1 MKEFIFCAL
10 LGPTLGIVLTLVGCT
25 SFVMKQLDQDIA
37 TSTSEPLASFKQSN
51 EHANDFLARNRKDK

>member
-10 LGPTLGIVLTLVGCT
+10 LGPALGVILTLTGCT
-25 SFVMKQLDQDIA
+25 AFALKQFDQDVA
-37 TSTSEPLASFKQSN
+37 TSTSEPLKSFKQSN